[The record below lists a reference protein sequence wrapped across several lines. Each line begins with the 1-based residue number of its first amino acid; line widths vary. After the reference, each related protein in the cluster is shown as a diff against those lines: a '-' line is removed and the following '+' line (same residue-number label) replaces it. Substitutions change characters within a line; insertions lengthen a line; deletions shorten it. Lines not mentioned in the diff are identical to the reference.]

1 MKKAATLIA
10 LLVVVTGSVF
20 ANENDESKADE
31 AFVFVKG
38 KEQTYNLIYPGKIQG
53 TVNIQFLRPNG
64 KRLHLYQVKN
74 EIGFKKQFDFS
85 QVQPGTYTVKLKDK
99 LGEYQK
105 EFEVES
111 ALEMSVV
118 KQGNTHRLI
127 ANHLAGESLR
137 VNIYDADDNL
147 IHVERHREGFSRRYD
162 LSAIA
167 SPHFTFEVIG
177 GEELQKIKVD

>member
-1 MKKAATLIA
+1 MKKTATLIA
-10 LLVVVTGSVF
+10 LFVLVTGSVF
-20 ANENDESKADE
+20 ANENDDSNADE

-53 TVNIQFLRPNG
+53 TVSIQFLNPNG

-74 EIGFKKQFDFS
+74 EYGFKKPFDFS
-85 QVQPGTYTVKLKDK
+85 QVQPGVYTVKVKDK
-99 LGEYQK
+99 LGEYHQR
-105 EFEVES
+105 FEVES

-127 ANHLAGESLR
+127 ANHQSGESLR

-147 IHVERHREGFSRRYD
+147 IHVERHREGFSRKFD

-167 SPHFTFEVIG
+167 SNHFTFEVIG
-177 GEELQKIKVD
+177 GEESQKIKVD